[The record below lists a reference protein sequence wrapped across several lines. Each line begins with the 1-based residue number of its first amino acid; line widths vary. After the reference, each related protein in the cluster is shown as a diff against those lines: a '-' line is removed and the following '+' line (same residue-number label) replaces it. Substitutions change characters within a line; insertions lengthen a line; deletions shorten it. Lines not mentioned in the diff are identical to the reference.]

1 MYVYIGP
8 VAVCR
13 QLVCVCVCV
22 YVCVYVRVC
31 VYSLSQSVDSLCVC
45 VYVRVYVCVC
55 VYVGLVTVCGQLHG
69 DGSLGYG
76 QV

>member
-1 MYVYIGP
+1 MCLFP
-8 VAVCR
+8 FAVCR
-13 QLVCVCVCV
+13 QLV
-22 YVCVYVRVC
+22 
-31 VYSLSQSVDSLCVC
+31 CVC